1 MAPINRPPT
10 RTGAIER
17 DAGIALA
24 DSLKAVPPGPILQI
38 TWMGQQPHY
47 NKGVESLDA
56 TSVYAVEFEGG
67 ERICGLHQRGDG
79 TLDAFLCVLTG

>member
-17 DAGIALA
+17 DAGIAPA
-24 DSLKAVPPGPILQI
+24 DSLKAVQPGPILQI
-38 TWMGQQPHY
+38 TGMGQQPHY
-47 NKGVESLDA
+47 RKGVKELDA

-79 TLDAFLCVLTG
+79 TLDAFQCV